1 MNIRS
6 KKQSEV
12 DLTYILKELLI
23 HKVIIIIF
31 SVTFALGGIFF
42 L

>member
-12 DLTYILKELLI
+12 NLTYILKELFI